1 MVGSLIAFVIVY
13 FGAFSAGTW
22 YILKLMAQP
31 PNAGESEGVAGPI
44 RTAGTTPAMEGA

>member
-1 MVGSLIAFVIVY
+1 MIGSLTAFVIVY
-13 FGAFSAGTW
+13 FAAFSAGTW

-31 PNAGESEGVAGPI
+31 PHAGKPDTVAGPI